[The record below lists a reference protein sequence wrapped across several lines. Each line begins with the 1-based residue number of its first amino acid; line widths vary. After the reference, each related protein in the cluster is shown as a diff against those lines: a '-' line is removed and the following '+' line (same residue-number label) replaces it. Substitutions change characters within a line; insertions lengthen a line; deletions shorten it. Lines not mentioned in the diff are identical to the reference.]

1 MEGLAKE
8 RKQKI
13 TNLESQLK
21 KKKFSLDKIQRTVL
35 KMNQMQ
41 L

>member
-21 KKKFSLDKIQRTVL
+21 KKKKISLDKIQRTVL
-35 KMNQMQ
+35 KMN
-41 L
+41 